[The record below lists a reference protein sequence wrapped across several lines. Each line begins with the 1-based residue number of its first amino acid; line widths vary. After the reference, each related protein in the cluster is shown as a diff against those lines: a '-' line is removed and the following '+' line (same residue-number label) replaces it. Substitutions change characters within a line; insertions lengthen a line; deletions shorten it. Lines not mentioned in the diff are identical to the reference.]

1 MRVSQKRNFIEC
13 LMSLEIVRQC
23 QKKRDSSFVYIL
35 TSLSLLI
42 IHFDDSIPISD
53 SFNSAQIYP
62 MEFFF
67 VVTEKK
73 GIVELTSK
81 GTKMKQML

>member
-1 MRVSQKRNFIEC
+1 MSDVLGDRSTMPKKERFKLRIYFNFTFT
-13 LMSLEIVRQC
+13 V
-23 QKKRDSSFVYIL
+23 V
-35 TSLSLLI
+35 